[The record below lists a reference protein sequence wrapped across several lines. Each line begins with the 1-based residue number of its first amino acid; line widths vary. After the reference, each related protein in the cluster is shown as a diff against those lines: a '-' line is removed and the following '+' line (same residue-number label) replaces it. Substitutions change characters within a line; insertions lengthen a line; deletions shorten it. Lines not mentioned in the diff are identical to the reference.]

1 MAPLQ
6 DGPADSIV
14 ANLALERCCSVQLP
28 HGVTSRHVQKS
39 KDFSRLWFKAF
50 APHFDKLCT
59 TGFSIQAHN
68 FCAVGDSIWIA
79 LSRYYSM
86 VHLQRLVISAD
97 NVAEIVIPFEFMP
110 STHLFAKAWK
120 QLHSSAI
127 AKLNVV
133 AYDLDFVSNTRANV
147 SFLCNL
153 CTFDKDKDEAAAV
166 DAEPE
171 EDDFADIDDSAASL
185 VIYHL

>member
-1 MAPLQ
+1 
-6 DGPADSIV
+6 
-14 ANLALERCCSVQLP
+14 
-28 HGVTSRHVQKS
+28 
-39 KDFSRLWFKAF
+39 
-50 APHFDKLCT
+50 
-59 TGFSIQAHN
+59 
-68 FCAVGDSIWIA
+68 
-79 LSRYYSM
+79 M

-147 SFLCNL
+147 SCLCNL
-153 CTFDKDKDEAAAV
+153 CTFDKDNDAAAV